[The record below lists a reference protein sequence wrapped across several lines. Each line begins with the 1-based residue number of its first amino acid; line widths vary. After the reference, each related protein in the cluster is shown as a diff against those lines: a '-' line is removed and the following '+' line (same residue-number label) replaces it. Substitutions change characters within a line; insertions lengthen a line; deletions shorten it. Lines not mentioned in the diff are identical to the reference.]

1 MKNRFT
7 LRILALLIAL
17 VITLSTFASCDIWG
31 GGVSNTTASQKTDE
45 WENYD
50 SEHSD
55 VNNDGF
61 CDDCQIDV
69 VETIDFL
76 KEQLEVHEDKGK
88 IYGMIAHVYH
98 HRVVSDCD
106 KVAEYAKKSIACN
119 QPKGEK

>member
-69 VETIDFL
+69 VETIDFYNFNDL
-76 KEQLEVHEDKGK
+76 HGKFADTDKQPG
-88 IYGMIAHVYH
+88 V
-98 HRVVSDCD
+98 D
-106 KVAEYAKKSIACN
+106 ELTTFLQNAKGTFGTILN
-119 QPKGEK
+119 T